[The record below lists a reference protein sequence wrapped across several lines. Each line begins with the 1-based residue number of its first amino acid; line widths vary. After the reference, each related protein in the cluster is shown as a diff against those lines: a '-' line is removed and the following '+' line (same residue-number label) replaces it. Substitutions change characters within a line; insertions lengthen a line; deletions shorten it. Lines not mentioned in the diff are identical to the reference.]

1 MLQCTNENGADSI
14 SAVAK
19 AVAKSPFSFNPL
31 TALLAC
37 GIPQEN
43 AEKLAKKYKVHGDGK
58 EENPQI

>member
-1 MLQCTNENGADSI
+1 MLQCVDENGNDKL

-19 AVAKSPFSFNPL
+19 AISKSPFSYNPL

-37 GIPQEN
+37 GIPQGE
-43 AEKLAKKYKVHGDGK
+43 AEKLASRYKVHEDGK